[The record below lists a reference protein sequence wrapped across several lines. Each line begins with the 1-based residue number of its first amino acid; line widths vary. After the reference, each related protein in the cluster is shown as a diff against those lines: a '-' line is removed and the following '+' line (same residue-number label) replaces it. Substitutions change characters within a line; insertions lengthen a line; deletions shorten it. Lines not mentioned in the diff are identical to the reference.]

1 MINEEYFHIQRQV
14 ECDYSDYYNKYTV
27 DMFNG
32 NNQII
37 HRKDSFDLM
46 FQPYMNSYR
55 NTGMHKNIM
64 IDILNNLKPDEY
76 DEYLQPDHGYL
87 RLESLTSMMNI
98 YNQIMDIYDLR
109 MSIVSENIII

>member
-64 IDILNNLKPDEY
+64 IDIL
-76 DEYLQPDHGYL
+76 
-87 RLESLTSMMNI
+87 TSMMNI